1 MTWARRPCD
10 RTLLGLRH
18 LGDARRWRPSLFLR
32 RLRLATGIRKDSIE
46 QHATMLGNQPLNLE
60 VRLVIGLDVVEQ
72 RHVVN
77 IFSDLVMNFGVGG
90 RALVQPERGDDIV
103 LAERRQAW
111 LADVKPEKDLEH
123 DGDVDDVSHEAAEDA
138 WTVEKCEG
146 QVYCISLY
154 RWVHTCLRTYPRA
167 TLQTLPRAQ
176 LMQLQGQVDQI
187 SA

>member
-1 MTWARRPCD
+1 
-10 RTLLGLRH
+10 
-18 LGDARRWRPSLFLR
+18 
-32 RLRLATGIRKDSIE
+32 
-46 QHATMLGNQPLNLE
+46 MLGNQPLNLE

-111 LADVKPEKDLEH
+111 LADFKPEKDLEH

-138 WTVEKCEG
+138 GPVE
-146 QVYCISLY
+146 Q
-154 RWVHTCLRTYPRA
+154 LRIRGY
-167 TLQTLPRAQ
+167 
-176 LMQLQGQVDQI
+176 
-187 SA
+187 